1 MSYGRYKRI
10 LLLKRVEVTSAR
22 LQKVPSQGARKV
34 EARLEQRSRI
44 MQERRSAVQRSIKSI
59 IDNPLCLKED
69 KAVACVDI
77 NAMEKI
83 N

>member
-22 LQKVPSQGARKV
+22 LQKVPNQGVRKV

-44 MQERRSAVQRSIKSI
+44 MQERRSAVQRNIKPTVI
-59 IDNPLCLKED
+59 TPLRLKYD
-69 KAVACVDI
+69 GAIACVHGD
-77 NAMEKI
+77 AMEK